1 MLPYVALTVA
11 AAVLLV
17 GARSIRR
24 SLRQVPGTGRSWLRA
39 LGLVCWT
46 ALLALIMA
54 APTLYARF
62 TGRRGTW
69 WNYTDTAPGTVL
81 AVMIIGLVAA
91 VVCTVRLLILV
102 RRFLVD
108 RN

>member
-24 SLRQVPGTGRSWLRA
+24 SLRPGPGTSRTWLRA
-39 LGLVCWT
+39 LGLTCWT
-46 ALLALIMA
+46 ALLVLIMA

-69 WNYTDTAPGTVL
+69 WNYPDTAPEAVL

-108 RN
+108 SN